1 MKHYISA
8 AANARIVHQDV
19 PLRHHQAMHPMLW
32 ASQETVMT
40 KQRKK
45 TWTDYVNTF
54 IQPNPDIPLDYFGKW
69 NEIIK
74 RVDTDNRTNERSLTL
89 KDTTNE
95 ANQDINLETLNNQRA
110 NQTQSENP
118 VPKGWQEAMLARN
131 KATTV
136 TEADIELKE
145 PTELDF

>member
-1 MKHYISA
+1 MYSFGEVTSKLVEDTFRDESFISTNGNNKSSNYFVMMKHYISA

-32 ASQETVMT
+32 ASQETVMP

-54 IQPNPDIPLDYFGKW
+54 IQPNPDIPLDYFRKW

-74 RVDTDNRTNERSLTL
+74 RVDTDNRTNEQSLTL

-95 ANQDINLETLNNQRA
+95 AKPNT
-110 NQTQSENP
+110 
-118 VPKGWQEAMLARN
+118 
-131 KATTV
+131 
-136 TEADIELKE
+136 
-145 PTELDF
+145 